1 MLEKVCV
8 SIKLKITSHFENKK
22 EKKLSL
28 CSIEKR
34 NAQKQEKTF
43 CFGSTSSR
51 IWNGRRGQ
59 TEISKTFFPRDLLQ
73 QEYIYLQDWLVDFY
87 LFLIKIA
94 SELKEIY
101 HTNTQVVLSSEW
113 IGNKEGKSLN
123 WHETKNHVT
132 FWKKAIIVHAQK
144 VLFGRLWHKHVRTY
158 SFVFSSVLQNP
169 DARELRRFPIGGD

>member
-1 MLEKVCV
+1 MLK
-8 SIKLKITSHFENKK
+8 NKK
-22 EKKLSL
+22 
-28 CSIEKR
+28 
-34 NAQKQEKTF
+34 KTF

-94 SELKEIY
+94 SELKGIY

-113 IGNKEGKSLN
+113 IENKEGKSLN

-144 VLFGRLWHKHVRTY
+144 VLFGRLWHNTYVRTLLFSPPSSKIQMHGNCTVFHRGTSPNPY
-158 SFVFSSVLQNP
+158 WNEWSVTRTYVRISGQSMIFV
-169 DARELRRFPIGGD
+169 